1 MSGQAIVFF
10 DGVCNLCHSG
20 VQTIL
25 KNDRKGHFM
34 FAPLQGETAKVK
46 LTEFLKEHPGI
57 DSIILLQ
64 DEKIYSKSTAVLRI
78 ARYLRFPLNLAFTFI
93 IVPAF
98 IRNAIYD
105 WVATNRYKWYGKQN
119 ECWLPTPELK
129 AKFLP

>member
-1 MSGQAIVFF
+1 MSGQSIVFF
-10 DGVCNLCHSG
+10 DGVCNLCNSS

-25 KNDRKGHFM
+25 KYDRNGHFM
-34 FAPLQGETAKVK
+34 FAPLQGETAKIKIAEYVNN
-46 LTEFLKEHPGI
+46 HPGI
-57 DSIILLQ
+57 DSIILVQ
-64 DEKIYSKSTAVLRI
+64 DEKIYVKSTAVLRI

-98 IRNAIYD
+98 IRNVLYD
-105 WVATNRYKWYGKQN
+105 WVAANRYKWYGKQN